1 MVAPQS
7 DANIHLMGMAVKG
20 HQTAFMP
27 TREMPRPSWERS
39 GYGERPQ
46 GPQGPYAE
54 VNQLVNRLPFP
65 QAVRPMEET
74 EAALPEVVATRPQ
87 PKLPSDRRLER
98 EARGERAG
106 PSPGSSATYSP
117 AVEGNSPPRQ
127 NLRSNCAEDLQGENA
142 FIMGGELSREQT
154 APSPMR
160 AAPKSSAPI
169 SQTRSDDAEVIY
181 LRKNVE
187 HLRFAKR
194 RLEEKVQELELR
206 CDALEQRKQQYKL
219 LYEQALRDQAGGGG
233 LEISSLHQ
241 QLSAIS
247 LLKDA
252 LNQENMEL
260 SRRLEEVETHPEAVV
275 SQVCVICMENLANL
289 VVMPCKHL
297 AICSFCG
304 LGDLVECPI
313 CRTKVYD
320 VMQIFTP

>member
-7 DANIHLMGMAVKG
+7 DADIHLVGLAVKG
-20 HQTAFMP
+20 HQAAFMP
-27 TREMPRPSWERS
+27 TREMPPRPSWERS
-39 GYGERPQ
+39 GYVYGERPQ
-46 GPQGPYAE
+46 GPYAPE
-54 VNQLVNRLPFP
+54 VNHRLPFP
-65 QAVRPMEET
+65 QVRPMEE

-106 PSPGSSATYSP
+106 PSPGGSSATYSP

-127 NLRSNCAEDLQGENA
+127 NLRSNCAEDLQGQVENA
-142 FIMGGELSREQT
+142 FMGGELSREQT

-169 SQTRSDDAEVIY
+169 SPQTRSDDAEVIY

-194 RLEEKVQELELR
+194 RLEEKVQELEFR

-260 SRRLEEVETHPEAVV
+260 SRRLEEVEKHPREAVV

-313 CRTKVYD
+313 CRTKVAD